1 MAVKFYLDARANK
14 HNEYPIRASFSIKNQ
29 KLATSIGI
37 SVSEE
42 VWNNGKVRSKKYT
55 NSKGITGLEI
65 NSTISKIEN
74 HFAQYEL
81 VLDGKPSTE
90 DIKYELQKA
99 LGNAKKEEQKAYQRN
114 YTFEHGTEIFEHGF
128 FVFF

>member
-65 NSTISKIEN
+65 NSTIIKIEN

-81 VLDGKPSTE
+81 ELDGKHS
-90 DIKYELQKA
+90 DYKA
-99 LGNAKKEEQKAYQRN
+99 MRPYIEIAEKTKADAMKLIENAWEM
-114 YTFEHGTEIFEHGF
+114 
-128 FVFF
+128 